1 MYQTNQLQQRVS
13 RIFTLMNNFHQTLS
27 QQSEAKE
34 LAYQD
39 FRHSIEN
46 EFLQLDQHAKAINL
60 DARQLEHTKYAL
72 AAYVD
77 ELVMTSDWQY
87 RNQWMFKSLQ
97 LQFFNEHSAGDGFFL
112 RLSILMQDCKR
123 HIECLDI
130 YFVCLQLGFKG
141 KYRVEGLEK
150 LQALQA
156 DLYTK
161 ISAVRPIDHNSLM
174 EMGMPVADEIASIKR
189 DMSPLNIVFIAF
201 VILLVAFSLFSI
213 AISYEARRILASID
227 SQIQSVLL

>member
-1 MYQTNQLQQRVS
+1 MNQTNHLQQIVTC
-13 RIFTLMNNFHQTLS
+13 IFTLMNDFHQTLS
-27 QQSEAKE
+27 KQPEAKA
-34 LAYQD
+34 LSYQD

-46 EFLQLDQHAKAINL
+46 EFLQLDQHAKVINL
-60 DARQLEHTKYAL
+60 DDRQLEHTKYAL

-77 ELVMTSDWQY
+77 ELVMTSEWQY
-87 RNQWMFKSLQ
+87 RNQWMFNSLQ

-112 RLSILMQDCKR
+112 RLSILMHDCKQ
-123 HIECLDI
+123 HIECLDV
-130 YFVCLQLGFKG
+130 YFACLQLGFKG

-161 ISAVRPIDHNSLM
+161 ISSVRAVNHNSLI
-174 EMGMPVADEIASIKR
+174 EMGLPISDETTSIKN

-213 AISYEARRILASID
+213 AISYEAKKILSSID